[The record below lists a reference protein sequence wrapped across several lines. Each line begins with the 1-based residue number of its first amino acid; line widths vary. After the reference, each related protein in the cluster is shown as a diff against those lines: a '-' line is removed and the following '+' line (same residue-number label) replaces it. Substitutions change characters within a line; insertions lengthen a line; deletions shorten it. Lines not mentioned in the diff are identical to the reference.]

1 MTFEQLA
8 KTLAH
13 HTKVQGGTPQQRE
26 ATANLWQALL
36 QHRLVDLVRQLKRED
51 IEASMHHTS
60 LGYEVRVGTSYV
72 EVYRF
77 PHELEHIRIKVHGF
91 GVPWEHDSITVT
103 PGALTRDETIA
114 AVDKFAADF
123 ARVIAMWS
131 QRRVA

>member
-1 MTFEQLA
+1 LQ
-8 KTLAH
+8 KNLAH

-60 LGYEVRVGTSYV
+60 LGYEVRIGTSYV

-77 PHELEHIRIKVHGF
+77 SHDLEHVKIKVHGF
-91 GVPWEHDSITVT
+91 DVSLEHDSFMVT
-103 PGALTRDETIA
+103 PGALTLDETIA
-114 AVDKFAADF
+114 NVDKFAANF
-123 ARVIAMWS
+123 AKVIAMWS
-131 QRRVA
+131 APC